1 MIVMLNVGVQEIIA
15 MIFMLM
21 YGHPVYQSNLRSI
34 LVFNIGMHLSD
45 DILNCNFFLIQIFNQ
60 AFVVQLIGELHDP
73 G

>member
-1 MIVMLNVGVQEIIA
+1 MIV
-15 MIFMLM
+15 M